1 MNVNGTPG
9 MYEPL
14 YIRSMELTFDALPVT
29 ITIPSDE
36 TASLPIGSEIQVQRL
51 GDSPVIFEGGTA
63 VEPEFI
69 RYQPIPGANPAA
81 FAVAIEPVTSVNQW
95 NESVSTR
102 P

>member
-1 MNVNGTPG
+1 MNVVEADGEPG
-9 MYEPL
+9 LYEPL

-29 ITIPSDE
+29 ITIPSDD

-69 RYQPIPGANPAA
+69 RYQPIPDTQDPSA
-81 FAVAIEPVTSVNQW
+81 FAVAIAPFDSFNP
-95 NESVSTR
+95 R